1 MIKFQK
7 KSLGQNFLID
17 KNIVKKI
24 LNLTNLN
31 NKNIIEIGPGKG
43 ALTDEIIK
51 RKPKSLLLL
60 EKDNELSNNLK
71 LKFLDKKSIKI
82 INIDVLRFN
91 FQNLN
96 KQKFVLLGNLP
107 YNISSQILIKLLK
120 IPNLESK
127 FTDLILMFQ
136 KELAEKIIAKFPS
149 KNYGRLSIITNLKF
163 FLKKKFLVS
172 SNCFFPKP
180 KVTSMVLHF
189 KTIKNQKSNI
199 KELSNLEKVTNI
211 IFSNKRKKINKS
223 IKKILNKNKLKKI
236 KDLDLNLRAEKIE
249 PKMYYKITELF
260 EESQ

>member
-136 KELAEKIIAKFPS
+136 LAEKIIAKFPS

-163 FLKKKFLVS
+163 FLK
-172 SNCFFPKP
+172 
-180 KVTSMVLHF
+180 
-189 KTIKNQKSNI
+189 
-199 KELSNLEKVTNI
+199 E
-211 IFSNKRKKINKS
+211 IFSIF
-223 IKKILNKNKLKKI
+223 KLFLSK
-236 KDLDLNLRAEKIE
+236 A
-249 PKMYYKITELF
+249 
-260 EESQ
+260 

>member
-31 NKNIIEIGPGKG
+31 NKNIIEIGPGRG

-71 LKFLDKKSIKI
+71 LKFLYKKSIKI

-189 KTIKNQKSNI
+189 KTIKKQNQI
-199 KELSNLEKVTNI
+199 
-211 IFSNKRKKINKS
+211 
-223 IKKILNKNKLKKI
+223 
-236 KDLDLNLRAEKIE
+236 
-249 PKMYYKITELF
+249 
-260 EESQ
+260 